1 MNNIMDQE
9 ENNINNKFIKRSS
22 LNKLFFQIK
31 NNNYEVTI
39 MWALL
44 IITIILLFFYL
55 VDEANDEY
63 ETLRIIGAV

>member
-1 MNNIMDQE
+1 MDQE